1 MGEESAGLDGEGF
14 NAWGVTGGGVIAGRF
29 HFQEGERNQGEKKM
43 LTRGTLLAVRE
54 RGERGW
60 AGFPGWLGWLGPGH
74 GPGWAVLFFSFF
86 CSGFFFFF
94 YSDFCFWF

>member
-54 RGERGW
+54 RRAGLGW
-60 AGFPGWLGWLGPGH
+60 FPGLARLVGPRARPRLGCPLL
-74 GPGWAVLFFSFF
+74 LFFL
-86 CSGFFFFF
+86 
-94 YSDFCFWF
+94 FWFLFLFLF